1 MAPVDLGLS
10 PSIQDANSVVARA
23 RRGMETRLNNSQKVV
38 IASQYL
44 EKNVPFFEKHGN
56 DILQLIND
64 TRSLSAAIN
73 TLNDTGYEAGPCKIT
88 KKGRFWDSQIK
99 KPVEE
104 VNENV
109 QNNLDQEVVKTALS
123 TLRISEEPKEPLFT
137 LPALP
142 SNGTLV
148 KGGAAVAITAIGSAV
163 YFRDKIA
170 AATPQ
175 RVIDVFTT
183 VHSYVPPVPQGVKNA
198 FSTAYSYIPG
208 VPQGVKNAF
217 STAYSK
223 VPSIPSTKDVTN
235 FFSTQWSTV
244 ANSQA
249 GVFVANHKTAFGVGI
264 GVIVTLG
271 AVYAIYRAV
280 QNRKSEE
287 A

>member
-1 MAPVDLGLS
+1 MAPVGLS
-10 PSIQDANSVVARA
+10 PRIQDANREVAVARSK
-23 RRGMETRLNNSQKVV
+23 MNTRLNNSQKVV
-38 IASQYL
+38 LASQYL

-56 DILQLIND
+56 DILQLIKD
-64 TRSLSAAIN
+64 TSSLSAAIN
-73 TLNDTGYEAGPCKIT
+73 TLNETGYEAGPCKIT
-88 KKGRFWDSQIK
+88 KKGRFWDIQIK

-104 VNENV
+104 VNEDV

-123 TLRISEEPKEPLFT
+123 TLRISEEPKAPCFT

-142 SNGTLV
+142 STGTLV
-148 KGGAAVAITAIGSAV
+148 KGGAAVSITSAIVSAV

-170 AATPQ
+170 AATPP
-175 RVIDVFTT
+175 RVIEAFTT
-183 VHSYVPPVPQGVKNA
+183 VYSYVPPLSQGVKDA

-208 VPQGVKNAF
+208 VPQGVKDAF

-223 VPSIPSTKDVTN
+223 VPSIPSTKDVTD

-271 AVYAIYRAV
+271 TVYAIYRAI
-280 QNRKSEE
+280 QNRKSQES
-287 A
+287 